1 MTNAKENV
9 LFLCGG
15 NSCRSQM
22 GEALLRA
29 HAGARFDVY
38 SAGLEPTGEVHPMTV
53 RVLQEKGLDVSGHR
67 SKSAKEFLGR
77 LPVRYLITV
86 CDAAAKNCPSVWPGM
101 QERLN
106 WPFPDP
112 AAFEGTEEETLA
124 TFREVRDAIEARIL
138 AWLDAIRR
146 DHVN

>member
-1 MTNAKENV
+1 MEKKQNV

-22 GEALLRA
+22 GEAFLRQ
-29 HAGARFDVY
+29 HAGDLFEVH
-38 SAGLEPTGEVHPMTV
+38 SAGLEPTGEVHPLTL
-53 RVLQEKGLDVSGHR
+53 RVMAEKGLDLSSHR
-67 SKSAKEFLGR
+67 SKSAKDYLGR

-86 CDAAAKNCPSVWPGM
+86 CDQAAKNCPSIWPGM

-112 AAFEGTEEETLA
+112 AAFEGSGEETLA
-124 TFREVRDAIEARIL
+124 RFREVRDAIEERIL
-138 AWLDAIRR
+138 SWLR
-146 DHVN
+146 DQRAGPPR